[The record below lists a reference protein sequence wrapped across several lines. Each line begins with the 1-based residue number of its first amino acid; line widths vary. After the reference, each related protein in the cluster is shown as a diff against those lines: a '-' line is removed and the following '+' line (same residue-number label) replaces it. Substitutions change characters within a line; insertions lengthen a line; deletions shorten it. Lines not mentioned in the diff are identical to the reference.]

1 MGKKACLSTL
11 PLNQVTLRDTFWSHY
26 LDLVRQ
32 TVIPYQWEALNDR
45 IPDAEPSHAVKN
57 FKIAAGLEA
66 GEYGGLVFQDSDVAK
81 WLEAVGYSLST
92 HPDPALEQ
100 LADEVIAIIGKA
112 QQPDGYLNTYF
123 TLKEPGKRWTNLH
136 ECHELY
142 CAGHMMEAAVAYL
155 KGTGKRALLD
165 IMCRYADYIDTVFGS
180 EPGKIQGYDG
190 HQEIE
195 LALVKLYEVT
205 GNEKYLNLSRFFIDE
220 RGKTPNFFVE
230 EWKGRRGLSH
240 WTKKVE
246 GEPNLAYN
254 QSHKPV
260 REQTEAVG
268 HSVRAVYMYTAM
280 ADLAAQTGD
289 EALYNACK
297 RLWSNIITK
306 QMYITGGIGSTHHG
320 EAFTFDYDLPNDTVY
335 AETCAS
341 IGLVFFAHRM
351 LKMEAN
357 SVYADVIERI
367 LYNILPSA
375 ISRDGRSFFYVNPLE
390 VWPEACSK
398 NPGKHHVKPV
408 RQKWFGCACCPPNIA
423 RLLASIGQYVYS
435 FSDSTLYTHLYIGG
449 KANIPCGEESFVI
462 QQENR
467 YPWEGRITLTFETAP
482 SRPYKIALRIP
493 GWCRKYGLYL
503 NGKPVLPDSIENG
516 YAYIERQWAAG
527 DAITLELEM
536 AATFMTSNPRVRANA
551 GKLAIQRGPWVY
563 CLEEADNGS
572 NLSAISISPD
582 SVLTPY
588 FDENLAGG
596 AIVLQGKAYRTDESR
611 WANNLYGPVA
621 SSDNPVQIKA
631 IPYYLWGNREPGEML
646 VWVRRV

>member
-1 MGKKACLSTL
+1 MEVDSMGKKACLSTL

-81 WLEAVGYSLST
+81 WLEAVGYSLAT

-165 IMCRYADYIDTVFGS
+165 IMCRFADYIDTVFGS

-230 EWKGRRGLSH
+230 EWRGRRGLSH

-351 LKMEAN
+351 LKMEQT
-357 SVYADVIERI
+357 
-367 LYNILPSA
+367 
-375 ISRDGRSFFYVNPLE
+375 RSMP
-390 VWPEACSK
+390 
-398 NPGKHHVKPV
+398 
-408 RQKWFGCACCPPNIA
+408 
-423 RLLASIGQYVYS
+423 
-435 FSDSTLYTHLYIGG
+435 TL
-449 KANIPCGEESFVI
+449 
-462 QQENR
+462 
-467 YPWEGRITLTFETAP
+467 
-482 SRPYKIALRIP
+482 
-493 GWCRKYGLYL
+493 
-503 NGKPVLPDSIENG
+503 
-516 YAYIERQWAAG
+516 
-527 DAITLELEM
+527 
-536 AATFMTSNPRVRANA
+536 
-551 GKLAIQRGPWVY
+551 
-563 CLEEADNGS
+563 
-572 NLSAISISPD
+572 
-582 SVLTPY
+582 
-588 FDENLAGG
+588 
-596 AIVLQGKAYRTDESR
+596 
-611 WANNLYGPVA
+611 
-621 SSDNPVQIKA
+621 
-631 IPYYLWGNREPGEML
+631 
-646 VWVRRV
+646 